1 MNLREAEFGGLL
13 FVRQRDR
20 YRSTGQPWRGFLGV
34 ILLGASLAWS
44 AAAQAG
50 GDPNAVD
57 KGGVPLTR
65 AGAPL
70 APTGAPLIIE
80 SPATTGVPSGP
91 GDVVVVSGEGTQVYS
106 LTDYLALEA
115 AGNQPAAATPPSET
129 IAPEQPV
136 SPPALPAPPAPIV
149 QSAPV
154 PQAAPQAAPQAPTQT
169 AAREPDG
176 DGLGGFLS
184 ELRIGV
190 LAHDVGAFGRKKEEG
205 TDINAEV
212 LFTSPEFLEVVF
224 SPRPHLGITVNT
236 GDDTSQVYAGL
247 TWDWTFWDP
256 FFVEGTLGFAVHDG
270 ETDIESRE
278 KKALGCK
285 LLFRESVSLGA
296 RFLDSHSISAS
307 LAHISNAK
315 LCEKNEGLDT
325 FGVRYGYSF

>member
-1 MNLREAEFGGLL
+1 M
-13 FVRQRDR
+13 
-20 YRSTGQPWRGFLGV
+20 
-34 ILLGASLAWS
+34 
-44 AAAQAG
+44 
-50 GDPNAVD
+50 
-57 KGGVPLTR
+57 
-65 AGAPL
+65 
-70 APTGAPLIIE
+70 
-80 SPATTGVPSGP
+80 
-91 GDVVVVSGEGTQVYS
+91 VSGEGTQVYS
-106 LTDYLALEA
+106 LTEYLASEA
-115 AGNQPAAATPPSET
+115 AGAPPTDTAASAQPAM
-129 IAPEQPV
+129 PV
-136 SPPALPAPPAPIV
+136 SPPA
-149 QSAPV
+149 
-154 PQAAPQAAPQAPTQT
+154 PQAQAQAQTQTQTQTAAQT

-212 LFTSPEFLEVVF
+212 LFTSPEFLEIVF

-296 RFLDSHSISAS
+296 HFLDQHSLSMS
-307 LAHISNAK
+307 LAHMSNAK

-325 FGVRYGYSF
+325 FGIRYGYRF